1 MNIENL
7 KSTISKKG
15 GLAPSNRFNVIFA
28 PPAMSLLNIN
38 PQQIIGSLVSGG
50 FNAGNLLNDPRDIS
64 ILCKTVN
71 IPGRTL
77 TTFDHAHDRQQ
88 NKYPYTFIDEDV
100 TMTFHLTNDY
110 YMRNILGGG
119 SPDYSNVTGVIK
131 PGMTAAEMGTYV
143 TGFKND
149 YSVDVIIQQ
158 LNQKNIPVYG
168 VKLLKAY
175 PVSYEGIALDNAGE
189 NSVTEMSVTFAYDK
203 FVPEGP
209 LSSTGSAIR
218 SAINTII

>member
-1 MNIENL
+1 MNIDNL
-7 KSTISKKG
+7 KSTIAKKG

-28 PPAMSLLNIN
+28 PPAVSLLNLN
-38 PQQIIGSLVSGG
+38 VENIIGSVISGN

-64 ILCKTVN
+64 ILCKSVTL
-71 IPGRTL
+71 PGRTL
-77 TTFDHAHDRQQ
+77 STFEHDHDRQQ

-110 YMRNILGGG
+110 YMRNMLEQWQSGIFNTE
-119 SPDYSNVTGVIK
+119 S
-131 PGMTAAEMGTYV
+131 YV

-168 VKLLKAY
+168 VKLEKAY
-175 PVSYEGIALDNAGE
+175 PVSYESITLDNSSE
-189 NSVTEMSVTFAYDK
+189 NAVNEMSVTFAYNK

-209 LSSTGSAIR
+209 LSSTGSVIR
-218 SAINTII
+218 SAIDSIL

>member
-1 MNIENL
+1 MNIEDL
-7 KSTISKKG
+7 KSTIAKKG
-15 GLAPSNRFNVIFA
+15 GLAPANRFNVIFA
-28 PPAMSLLNIN
+28 PPAVSLLNLN
-38 PQQIIGSLVSGG
+38 VENIIGSVISGN

-64 ILCKTVN
+64 ILCKSVTL
-71 IPGRTL
+71 PGRTL
-77 TTFDHAHDRQQ
+77 STFEHDHDRQQ

-110 YMRNILGGG
+110 YMRNMLEQWQSGIFNTE
-119 SPDYSNVTGVIK
+119 S
-131 PGMTAAEMGTYV
+131 YV

-168 VKLLKAY
+168 VKLEKAY
-175 PVSYEGIALDNAGE
+175 PVSYESITLDNSQE
-189 NSVTEMSVTFAYDK
+189 NAVNEMSVTFAYNK

-209 LSSTGSAIR
+209 LSSTGSVIR
-218 SAINTII
+218 SAIDSIL

>member
-1 MNIENL
+1 
-7 KSTISKKG
+7 
-15 GLAPSNRFNVIFA
+15 
-28 PPAMSLLNIN
+28 
-38 PQQIIGSLVSGG
+38 
-50 FNAGNLLNDPRDIS
+50 
-64 ILCKTVN
+64 
-71 IPGRTL
+71 
-77 TTFDHAHDRQQ
+77 
-88 NKYPYTFIDEDV
+88 
-100 TMTFHLTNDY
+100 MTFHLTNDY
-110 YMRNILGGG
+110 YMRNILERWQSGIFNTE
-119 SPDYSNVTGVIK
+119 S
-131 PGMTAAEMGTYV
+131 YV

>member
-1 MNIENL
+1 MNIDNL
-7 KSTISKKG
+7 KSTIAKKG

-28 PPAMSLLNIN
+28 PPDVSLIN
-38 PQQIIGSLVSGG
+38 LDVENIIGSVISGN
-50 FNAGNLLNDPRDIS
+50 FNAANLLNDPRDIS
-64 ILCKTVN
+64 ILCKSVTL
-71 IPGRTL
+71 PGRTL
-77 TTFDHAHDRQQ
+77 STFEHDHDRQQ

-110 YMRNILGGG
+110 YMRNMLEQWQSGIFNTE
-119 SPDYSNVTGVIK
+119 SYIS
-131 PGMTAAEMGTYV
+131 
-143 TGFKND
+143 GFKND

-168 VKLLKAY
+168 VKLEKAY
-175 PVSYEGIALDNAGE
+175 PVSYESISLDNSSE
-189 NSVTEMSVTFAYDK
+189 NAVNEMSVTFAYNK

-218 SAINTII
+218 SAIDSIL

>member
-38 PQQIIGSLVSGG
+38 PQQILGSLVSGT
-50 FNAGNLLNDPRDIS
+50 FSAGNLLNDPRDIS

-110 YMRNILGGG
+110 YMRNILERWQSGIFNTE
-119 SPDYSNVTGVIK
+119 S
-131 PGMTAAEMGTYV
+131 YV

>member
-1 MNIENL
+1 MNIDNL
-7 KSTISKKG
+7 KSTIAKKG

-28 PPAMSLLNIN
+28 PPAVSLLNLN
-38 PQQIIGSLVSGG
+38 VENIIGSVISGN

-64 ILCKTVN
+64 ILCKSVTL
-71 IPGRTL
+71 PGRTL
-77 TTFDHAHDRQQ
+77 STFEHDHDRQQ

-110 YMRNILGGG
+110 YMRNMLEQWQSGIFNTE
-119 SPDYSNVTGVIK
+119 S
-131 PGMTAAEMGTYV
+131 YV
-143 TGFKND
+143 SGFKND

-168 VKLLKAY
+168 VKLEKAY
-175 PVSYEGIALDNAGE
+175 PVSYESITLDNSSE
-189 NSVTEMSVTFAYDK
+189 NAVNEMSVTFAYNK

-218 SAINTII
+218 SAIDSIL

>member
-1 MNIENL
+1 MNIDNL

-28 PPAMSLLNIN
+28 PPAVSLLNLN
-38 PQQIIGSLVSGG
+38 VENVIGSVISGN

-64 ILCKTVN
+64 ILCKSVTL
-71 IPGRTL
+71 PGRTL
-77 TTFDHAHDRQQ
+77 STYEHDHDRQQ
-88 NKYPYTFIDEDV
+88 NKYPYTFIDADV

-110 YMRNILGGG
+110 YMRNMLEQWQSGIFNTE
-119 SPDYSNVTGVIK
+119 S
-131 PGMTAAEMGTYV
+131 YV

-168 VKLLKAY
+168 VKLEKAY
-175 PVSYEGIALDNAGE
+175 PVSYESITLDNSSE
-189 NSVTEMSVTFAYDK
+189 NAVNEMSVTFAYNK

-218 SAINTII
+218 SAIDSIL

>member
-1 MNIENL
+1 MNIDNL
-7 KSTISKKG
+7 KSTIAKKG

-28 PPAMSLLNIN
+28 PPAVSLLNLN
-38 PQQIIGSLVSGG
+38 VENIIGSVISGN

-64 ILCKTVN
+64 ILCKSVTL
-71 IPGRTL
+71 PGRTL
-77 TTFDHAHDRQQ
+77 STFEHDHDRQQ

-110 YMRNILGGG
+110 YMRNMLEQWQSGIFNTE
-119 SPDYSNVTGVIK
+119 S
-131 PGMTAAEMGTYV
+131 YV
-143 TGFKND
+143 SGFKND

-168 VKLLKAY
+168 VKLEKAY
-175 PVSYEGIALDNAGE
+175 PVSYESITLDNSSE
-189 NSVTEMSVTFAYDK
+189 NAVNEMSVTFAYNEV
-203 FVPEGP
+203 VPEGP

-218 SAINTII
+218 SAIDSIL

>member
-1 MNIENL
+1 MNIDNL
-7 KSTISKKG
+7 KSTIAKKG

-28 PPAMSLLNIN
+28 PPAVSLLNLN
-38 PQQIIGSLVSGG
+38 VENVIGSVISGN

-64 ILCKTVN
+64 ILCKSVTL
-71 IPGRTL
+71 PGRTL
-77 TTFDHAHDRQQ
+77 STFEHDHDRQQ

-110 YMRNILGGG
+110 YMRNMLEQWQSGIFNTE
-119 SPDYSNVTGVIK
+119 S
-131 PGMTAAEMGTYV
+131 YV

-168 VKLLKAY
+168 VKLEKAY
-175 PVSYEGIALDNAGE
+175 PVSYESITLDNSSE
-189 NSVTEMSVTFAYDK
+189 NAVNEMSVTFAYNK

-218 SAINTII
+218 SAIDSIL

>member
-1 MNIENL
+1 MNIDNL
-7 KSTISKKG
+7 KSTIAKKG

-28 PPAMSLLNIN
+28 PPAVSLLNLN
-38 PQQIIGSLVSGG
+38 VENIIGSVISGN

-64 ILCKTVN
+64 ILCKSVTL
-71 IPGRTL
+71 PGRTL
-77 TTFDHAHDRQQ
+77 STFEHDHDRQQ

-110 YMRNILGGG
+110 YMRNMLEQWQSGIFNTE
-119 SPDYSNVTGVIK
+119 S
-131 PGMTAAEMGTYV
+131 YV
-143 TGFKND
+143 AGFKND

-168 VKLLKAY
+168 VKLEKAY
-175 PVSYEGIALDNAGE
+175 PVSYESITLDNSSE
-189 NSVTEMSVTFAYDK
+189 NAVNEMSVTFAYNK

-209 LSSTGSAIR
+209 LSSTGSVIR
-218 SAINTII
+218 SAIDSIL

>member
-1 MNIENL
+1 MNIDNL
-7 KSTISKKG
+7 KSTIAKKG

-28 PPAMSLLNIN
+28 PPAVSLLNLN
-38 PQQIIGSLVSGG
+38 VENIIGSVISGN

-64 ILCKTVN
+64 ILCKSVTL
-71 IPGRTL
+71 PGRTL
-77 TTFDHAHDRQQ
+77 STFEHDHDRQQ

-110 YMRNILGGG
+110 YMRNMLEQWQSGIFNTE
-119 SPDYSNVTGVIK
+119 SYI
-131 PGMTAAEMGTYV
+131 

-168 VKLLKAY
+168 VKLEKAY
-175 PVSYEGIALDNAGE
+175 PISYESITLDNSSE
-189 NSVTEMSVTFAYDK
+189 NAVNEMSVTFAYNK

-209 LSSTGSAIR
+209 LSSTGSVIR
-218 SAINTII
+218 SAIDSIL

>member
-7 KSTISKKG
+7 KSTIAKKG

-28 PPAMSLLNIN
+28 PPAVSLLNLN
-38 PQQIIGSLVSGG
+38 VENIIGSVISGN

-64 ILCKTVN
+64 ILCKSVTL
-71 IPGRTL
+71 PGRTL
-77 TTFDHAHDRQQ
+77 STFEHDHDRQQ

-110 YMRNILGGG
+110 YMRNMLEQWQSGIFNTE
-119 SPDYSNVTGVIK
+119 S
-131 PGMTAAEMGTYV
+131 YV

-168 VKLLKAY
+168 VKLEKAY
-175 PVSYEGIALDNAGE
+175 PISYESITLDNSSE
-189 NSVTEMSVTFAYDK
+189 NAVNEMSVTFAYNK

-209 LSSTGSAIR
+209 LSSTGSVIR
-218 SAINTII
+218 SAIDSIL

>member
-7 KSTISKKG
+7 KSTIAKKG

-28 PPAMSLLNIN
+28 PPAVSLLNLN
-38 PQQIIGSLVSGG
+38 VENIIGSVISGN

-64 ILCKTVN
+64 ILCKSVTL
-71 IPGRTL
+71 PGRTL
-77 TTFDHAHDRQQ
+77 STFEHDHDRQQ

-110 YMRNILGGG
+110 YMRNMLEQWQSGIFNTE
-119 SPDYSNVTGVIK
+119 S
-131 PGMTAAEMGTYV
+131 YV

-168 VKLLKAY
+168 VKLEKAY
-175 PVSYEGIALDNAGE
+175 PVSYGSITLDNSQE
-189 NSVTEMSVTFAYDK
+189 NSVNEMSVTFAYNK

-209 LSSTGSAIR
+209 LSSTGSVIR
-218 SAINTII
+218 SAIDSIL

>member
-1 MNIENL
+1 MNIDTL

-15 GLAPSNRFNVIFA
+15 GLAPANRFNVIFA
-28 PPAMSLLNIN
+28 PPSVSLLNIN
-38 PQQIIGSLVSGG
+38 PQQIVGSLVSGN
-50 FNAGNLLNDPRDIS
+50 FSAGNLINDPRDIS

-77 TTFDHAHDRQQ
+77 STFEQDHDRQQ

-110 YMRNILGGG
+110 YMRNMLEQWQKGIFDTE
-119 SPDYSNVTGVIK
+119 S
-131 PGMTAAEMGTYV
+131 YV

-175 PVSYEGIALDNAGE
+175 PVSYEGVALDNSSE
-189 NSVTEMSVTFAYDK
+189 NAVTEMSVTFAYDK

>member
-1 MNIENL
+1 MNIDNL
-7 KSTISKKG
+7 KSTIAKKG

-28 PPAMSLLNIN
+28 PPAVSLLNLN
-38 PQQIIGSLVSGG
+38 VENIIGSVISGN

-64 ILCKTVN
+64 ILCKSVTL
-71 IPGRTL
+71 PGRTL
-77 TTFDHAHDRQQ
+77 STFEHDHDRQQ

-110 YMRNILGGG
+110 YMRNMLEQWQSGIFNTE
-119 SPDYSNVTGVIK
+119 S
-131 PGMTAAEMGTYV
+131 YV

-168 VKLLKAY
+168 VKLEKAY
-175 PVSYEGIALDNAGE
+175 PVSYESITLDNSSE
-189 NSVTEMSVTFAYDK
+189 NAVNEMSVTFAYNK

-218 SAINTII
+218 SAIDSIL

>member
-7 KSTISKKG
+7 KSTIAKKG
-15 GLAPSNRFNVIFA
+15 GLAPANRFNVIFA
-28 PPAMSLLNIN
+28 PPAVSLLNIN
-38 PQQIIGSLVSGG
+38 PQQIVSSLLSGN
-50 FNAGNLLNDPRDIS
+50 FSAGNLLNDPRDIS
-64 ILCKTVN
+64 ILCKAVN
-71 IPGRTL
+71 MPGRTL
-77 TTFDHAHDRQQ
+77 STFEHDHDKQQ
-88 NKYPYTFIDEDV
+88 NKYPYTFIDADV

-110 YMRNILGGG
+110 YMRNMLEQWQSGIFNTE
-119 SPDYSNVTGVIK
+119 S
-131 PGMTAAEMGTYV
+131 YV

-175 PVSYEGIALDNAGE
+175 PVSYEGVTLDNAQ
-189 NSVTEMSVTFAYDK
+189 SDAVTEMSVTFAYDR

-218 SAINTII
+218 SAIDSIL

>member
-7 KSTISKKG
+7 KSTIAKKG
-15 GLAPSNRFNVIFA
+15 GLAPANRFNVIFA
-28 PPAMSLLNIN
+28 PPAVSLLNIN
-38 PQQIIGSLVSGG
+38 PQQIVSSLLSGN
-50 FNAGNLLNDPRDIS
+50 FSAGNLLNDPRDIS
-64 ILCKTVN
+64 ILCKSVN
-71 IPGRTL
+71 MPGRTL
-77 TTFDHAHDRQQ
+77 STFEHDHDKQQ

-110 YMRNILGGG
+110 YMRNMLEQWQSGIFNTE
-119 SPDYSNVTGVIK
+119 S
-131 PGMTAAEMGTYV
+131 YV

-168 VKLLKAY
+168 VKLLKDY
-175 PVSYEGIALDNAGE
+175 PVSYEGITLDNAQTDA
-189 NSVTEMSVTFAYDK
+189 VTEMSVTFAYDR

-218 SAINTII
+218 SAINTIT

>member
-7 KSTISKKG
+7 KSTIAKKG
-15 GLAPSNRFNVIFA
+15 GLAPANRFNVIFA
-28 PPAMSLLNIN
+28 PPAVSLLNIN
-38 PQQIIGSLVSGG
+38 PQQIVSSLLSGN
-50 FNAGNLLNDPRDIS
+50 FSAGNLLNDPRDIS
-64 ILCKTVN
+64 ILCKAVN
-71 IPGRTL
+71 MPGRTL
-77 TTFDHAHDRQQ
+77 STFEHDHDKQQ

-110 YMRNILGGG
+110 YMRNMLEQWQSGIFNTE
-119 SPDYSNVTGVIK
+119 S
-131 PGMTAAEMGTYV
+131 YV

-175 PVSYEGIALDNAGE
+175 PVSYEGVTLDNAQ
-189 NSVTEMSVTFAYDK
+189 SDAVTEMSVTFAYDR

-218 SAINTII
+218 SAINTIT

>member
-1 MNIENL
+1 MSIENL

-15 GLAPSNRFNVIFA
+15 GLAPTNRFNVIFA

-50 FNAGNLLNDPRDIS
+50 FSAGNLLNDPRDIS

-110 YMRNILGGG
+110 YMRNILERWQSGIFNTE
-119 SPDYSNVTGVIK
+119 S
-131 PGMTAAEMGTYV
+131 YV

>member
-1 MNIENL
+1 MNIDNL

-28 PPAMSLLNIN
+28 PPAVSLLNLN
-38 PQQIIGSLVSGG
+38 VENIIGSVISGN

-64 ILCKTVN
+64 ILCKSVTL
-71 IPGRTL
+71 PGRTL
-77 TTFDHAHDRQQ
+77 STYEHDHDRQQ

-110 YMRNILGGG
+110 YMRNMLEQWQSGIFNTE
-119 SPDYSNVTGVIK
+119 S
-131 PGMTAAEMGTYV
+131 YV

-168 VKLLKAY
+168 VKLEKAY
-175 PVSYEGIALDNAGE
+175 PVSYESITLDNSSE
-189 NSVTEMSVTFAYDK
+189 NAVNEMSVTFAYNK

-218 SAINTII
+218 SAIDSIL

>member
-1 MNIENL
+1 MNIDNL

-28 PPAMSLLNIN
+28 PPAVSLLNLN
-38 PQQIIGSLVSGG
+38 VENVIGSVISGN

-64 ILCKTVN
+64 ILCKSVTL
-71 IPGRTL
+71 PGRTL
-77 TTFDHAHDRQQ
+77 STFEHDHDRQQ

-110 YMRNILGGG
+110 YMRNMLEQWQSGIFNTE
-119 SPDYSNVTGVIK
+119 S
-131 PGMTAAEMGTYV
+131 YV

-168 VKLLKAY
+168 VKLEKAY
-175 PVSYEGIALDNAGE
+175 PVSYESITLDNSSE
-189 NSVTEMSVTFAYDK
+189 NAVNEMSVTLAYNK

-218 SAINTII
+218 SAIDSIL

>member
-1 MNIENL
+1 MNIDNL

-28 PPAMSLLNIN
+28 PPAVSLLNLN
-38 PQQIIGSLVSGG
+38 VENIIGSVISGN

-64 ILCKTVN
+64 ILCKSVTL
-71 IPGRTL
+71 PGRTL
-77 TTFDHAHDRQQ
+77 STFEHDHDRQQ

-110 YMRNILGGG
+110 YMRNMLEQWQSGIFNTE
-119 SPDYSNVTGVIK
+119 S
-131 PGMTAAEMGTYV
+131 YV

-168 VKLLKAY
+168 VKLEKAY
-175 PVSYEGIALDNAGE
+175 PVSYESITLDNSQE
-189 NSVTEMSVTFAYDK
+189 NSVNEMSVTFAYNK

-218 SAINTII
+218 SAIDSIL

>member
-7 KSTISKKG
+7 KSTIAKKG

-28 PPAMSLLNIN
+28 PPAVSLLNLN
-38 PQQIIGSLVSGG
+38 VENIIGSVISGN

-64 ILCKTVN
+64 ILCKSVTL
-71 IPGRTL
+71 PGRTL
-77 TTFDHAHDRQQ
+77 STFEHDHDRQQ

-110 YMRNILGGG
+110 YMRNMLEQWQSGIFNTE
-119 SPDYSNVTGVIK
+119 S
-131 PGMTAAEMGTYV
+131 YV

-168 VKLLKAY
+168 VKLEKAY
-175 PVSYEGIALDNAGE
+175 PVSYASITLDNSQE
-189 NSVTEMSVTFAYDK
+189 NAVNEMSVTFAYNK

-209 LSSTGSAIR
+209 LSSTGSVIR
-218 SAINTII
+218 SAIDSIL

>member
-1 MNIENL
+1 MSIENL

-15 GLAPSNRFNVIFA
+15 GLAPTNRFNVIFA

-50 FNAGNLLNDPRDIS
+50 FSAGNLLNDPRDIS

-77 TTFDHAHDRQQ
+77 STFQHEHDRQQ

-110 YMRNILGGG
+110 YMRNILERWQSGIFNTE
-119 SPDYSNVTGVIK
+119 S
-131 PGMTAAEMGTYV
+131 YV

>member
-7 KSTISKKG
+7 KSTIAKKG
-15 GLAPSNRFNVIFA
+15 GLAPANRFNVIFA
-28 PPAMSLLNIN
+28 PPAVSLLNIN
-38 PQQIIGSLVSGG
+38 PQQIVSSLLSGN
-50 FNAGNLLNDPRDIS
+50 FSAGNLLNDRRDIS
-64 ILCKTVN
+64 ILCKSVN
-71 IPGRTL
+71 MPGRTL
-77 TTFDHAHDRQQ
+77 STFEHDHDKQQ

-110 YMRNILGGG
+110 YMRNMLEQWQSGIFNTE
-119 SPDYSNVTGVIK
+119 S
-131 PGMTAAEMGTYV
+131 YV

-175 PVSYEGIALDNAGE
+175 PVSYEGITLDNAQTDA
-189 NSVTEMSVTFAYDK
+189 VTEMSVTFAYDR

-218 SAINTII
+218 SAINTIT

>member
-1 MNIENL
+1 MNIEDL
-7 KSTISKKG
+7 KSTIAKKG

-28 PPAMSLLNIN
+28 PPAVSLLNLN
-38 PQQIIGSLVSGG
+38 VENIIGSVISGN

-64 ILCKTVN
+64 ILCKSVTL
-71 IPGRTL
+71 PGRTL
-77 TTFDHAHDRQQ
+77 STFEHDHDRQQ

-110 YMRNILGGG
+110 YMRNMLEQWQSGIFNTE
-119 SPDYSNVTGVIK
+119 S
-131 PGMTAAEMGTYV
+131 YV

-168 VKLLKAY
+168 VKLEKAY
-175 PVSYEGIALDNAGE
+175 PVSYGSITLDNSQE
-189 NSVTEMSVTFAYDK
+189 NAVNEMSVTFAYNK

-209 LSSTGSAIR
+209 LSSTGSVIR
-218 SAINTII
+218 SAIDSIL

>member
-1 MNIENL
+1 MSIENL

-15 GLAPSNRFNVIFA
+15 GLAPTNRFNVIFA

-110 YMRNILGGG
+110 YMRNILERWQSGIFNTE
-119 SPDYSNVTGVIK
+119 S
-131 PGMTAAEMGTYV
+131 YV

>member
-7 KSTISKKG
+7 KSTIAKKG
-15 GLAPSNRFNVIFA
+15 GLAPANRFNVIFA
-28 PPAMSLLNIN
+28 PPAVSLLNIN
-38 PQQIIGSLVSGG
+38 PQQIVSSLLSGN
-50 FNAGNLLNDPRDIS
+50 FSAGNLLNDPRDIS
-64 ILCKTVN
+64 ILCKSVN
-71 IPGRTL
+71 MPGRTL
-77 TTFDHAHDRQQ
+77 STFEHDHDKQQ

-110 YMRNILGGG
+110 YMRNMLEQWQSGIFNTE
-119 SPDYSNVTGVIK
+119 S
-131 PGMTAAEMGTYV
+131 YV

-168 VKLLKAY
+168 VKLEKAY
-175 PVSYEGIALDNAGE
+175 PVSYGSITLDNSQE
-189 NSVTEMSVTFAYDK
+189 NAVNEMSVTFAYNK

-209 LSSTGSAIR
+209 LSSTGSVIR
-218 SAINTII
+218 SAIDSIL

>member
-1 MNIENL
+1 MNIDDL
-7 KSTISKKG
+7 KATIGKKG
-15 GLAPSNRFNVIFA
+15 GLAPANRFNVIFA
-28 PPAMSLLNIN
+28 PPAVSLLNIN
-38 PQQIIGSLVSGG
+38 PQGIVSSLLSGN
-50 FNAGNLLNDPRDIS
+50 FSAGNLINDPRDIS

-77 TTFDHAHDRQQ
+77 STYEHDHDRQQ

-110 YMRNILGGG
+110 YMRNMLEQWQSGIFNTE
-119 SPDYSNVTGVIK
+119 S
-131 PGMTAAEMGTYV
+131 YV

-168 VKLLKAY
+168 VKLEKAY
-175 PVSYEGIALDNAGE
+175 PVSYQSISLDNSSE
-189 NSVTEMSVTFAYDK
+189 NAVIEMSVTFAYDK

-218 SAINTII
+218 SAIDIIT